1 MLACLS
7 PLAAPKADTKNSVFV
22 CVLRSFC
29 NAVGCRNPKSANA
42 APETSQNRPVSCMFV
57 CLSVGRLVGRSVGW
71 VGGVVNVNVV
81 EAFLPS
87 CSPWLLLF
95 AHILPWIPRRG
106 VESRLTSVW
115 SPLGKLF
122 IRQHAPA
129 SRGGNVPN
137 YEVAKHSLRLLL
149 CMHDTYLSLSKPG
162 TRQQKFKDMFP
173 LPFHTISL
181 YLHGGKMWQECQVSW
196 GVTIRACSLRGFLQA
211 QRDLIRCFFCM
222 FYSYA
227 ACFLV
232 SWSYNPAI
240 NTSGHGHGHRHGHCH
255 GPQFH
260 SQRGS
265 KWWIWQWRTLA
276 DAARCCVALTGRWT

>member
-1 MLACLS
+1 
-7 PLAAPKADTKNSVFV
+7 
-22 CVLRSFC
+22 
-29 NAVGCRNPKSANA
+29 
-42 APETSQNRPVSCMFV
+42 
-57 CLSVGRLVGRSVGW
+57 
-71 VGGVVNVNVV
+71 
-81 EAFLPS
+81 
-87 CSPWLLLF
+87 
-95 AHILPWIPRRG
+95 LPWIPRRG

-211 QRDLIRCFFCM
+211 QRDLIRCFFLHVLQLRSM
-222 FYSYA
+222 FPGFLILQSCNQYFRPRPRPPPRPLPRPTVPQPERLKAMDLAMEDIGRCCEMLRCTDRKMNLDEHRWTTIESYRIGHEI
-227 ACFLV
+227 FE
-232 SWSYNPAI
+232 SYNCAWNLENSPGP
-240 NTSGHGHGHRHGHCH
+240 TSWMR
-255 GPQFH
+255 
-260 SQRGS
+260 
-265 KWWIWQWRTLA
+265 
-276 DAARCCVALTGRWT
+276 